1 MKRSVLAAALL
12 ATVAFSASAAM
23 TLKDLTVGKTV
34 VGPDLKVEEM
44 KGKVVLVMYW
54 GTK

>member
-1 MKRSVLAAALL
+1 MAML
-12 ATVAFSASAAM
+12 ATMAFSASAAM
-23 TLKDLTVGKTV
+23 TLKDLNPGKTV